1 MLATEVRFRAD
12 HPDQR
17 RRSARKAAIL
27 WWVVRPASQPP
38 VITAREREV
47 WSLVA
52 RHLSNAEIA
61 AELCLS
67 VRTVESH
74 VSSLIRKQQVADRRD
89 LAREAPG
96 SAGAADRPAGWP
108 VPVTSFVGRGTERV
122 ELAAAIAAH
131 RMVTVTGPGGVG
143 KTRLAMEVGQ
153 QAAGSRRDGGWFV
166 ELAEVTDPAMVVSAV
181 AAVVGVPER
190 HGGSLEE
197 ALAEAL
203 ADSDAVL
210 VLDNCEHLI
219 DAVRSCVEPLMAAC
233 PGLVIVATSRT
244 RLVAPYEWVYP
255 VPGLSVTL
263 DGGDAV
269 TLFLERASAAGG
281 GPDLDRHRVAGV
293 CRSVDGVALAIELAA
308 ARYPTLGLDGLSGAL
323 DHGLRVL
330 TSGRRVAD
338 RHRSMHDALAWSF
351 DLLSPVERRLL
362 GAVAVFAGWF
372 DTAGAAALS
381 GAEDHPEEV
390 ADHLGR
396 LADHNLLVAAP
407 GEPTRYRALEIIRQ
421 FAAEQLTVSGE
432 HDAVHERHRRWCR
445 TELSALAGQP
455 RDRGWCERLDRV
467 AADARAALTNADGRR
482 DNATGELAECLADQ
496 LLLRGYPAEAQ
507 YRYQQAAERQILHRD
522 RSRLLGLAAGAA
534 ACRMVGGD
542 ALRLLRTAADEALAA
557 GDAGQAAQHLAWIS
571 IYTRATPGIIAVVPG
586 PEDDE
591 RTLAEA
597 RTLAAGSP
605 AAEAAVA
612 TAVAFGVAETATEGI
627 PAAEHATDLALAAR
641 LPLVRS
647 AALDALCGCHLAR
660 ADYARALDTL
670 DRREA
675 ALGEVPLDASSA
687 FQYND
692 FLLMASEVNLAVG
705 DLARAGA
712 YADRLARLDCYRE
725 QDHLAIARRI
735 KVDALAG
742 DLHAAAARGER
753 FAVAWQRA
761 GRPVA
766 SNLASTA
773 YAMATVQALLGDEA
787 RRREWVDIARLL
799 GGERPS
805 GWLQDCTS
813 GWAPTFDALVALERN
828 RPDQALERLA
838 ADVDDASIWARW
850 NTALW
855 RPWYAAFWAEAAVLA
870 GWPGAHDRLDRARA
884 ATQANPI
891 ASAVLRRTAALAG
904 GAFDDLPGLV
914 RDFDALGAHYQRDR
928 TLALLDAE

>member
-1 MLATEVRFRAD
+1 VV
-12 HPDQR
+12 
-17 RRSARKAAIL
+17 
-27 WWVVRPASQPP
+27 VVRPASQLQA
-38 VITAREREV
+38 ITAREREV

-61 AELCLS
+61 AELCVS

-74 VSSLIRKQQVADRRD
+74 VSSLIRKRQVADRRV

-96 SAGAADRPAGWP
+96 SAEAADQPAGWP
-108 VPVTSFVGRGTERV
+108 VPVTSFVGRDTERS

-143 KTRLAMEVGQ
+143 KTRLAVEVGQ

-166 ELAEVTDPAMVVSAV
+166 ELAEVTDPAMVVAAV
-181 AAVVGVPER
+181 AAAVGVPER
-190 HGGSLEE
+190 HGGSLDD

-203 ADSDAVL
+203 AESDAVL

-219 DAVRSCVEPLMAAC
+219 DAVRSCVERLMAAC
-233 PGLVIVATSRT
+233 PGLAVVATSRI

-255 VPGLSVTL
+255 VPGLSVTP

-269 TLFLERASAAGG
+269 TLFLARARAAGG
-281 GPDLDRHRVAGV
+281 GPDLDRHRVASV
-293 CRSVDGVALAIELAA
+293 CQSLDGVALAIELAA

-330 TSGRRVAD
+330 TSGRRVGD

-351 DLLSPVERRLL
+351 DLLSPEDRSLL
-362 GAVAVFAGWF
+362 CAVAVFAGWF
-372 DTAGAAALS
+372 DATAAAALA
-381 GAEDHPEEV
+381 GADVHPEEV
-390 ADHLGR
+390 ADRLGR

-407 GEPTRYRALEIIRQ
+407 GDPTRYRALEIIRQ
-421 FAAEQLTVSGE
+421 YAAEQLTLSGQ
-432 HDAVHERHRRWCR
+432 HDAVHERHRRWCHS
-445 TELSALAGQP
+445 ELFALAGQP
-455 RDRGWCERLDRV
+455 RDRAWCERLDRV
-467 AADARAALTNADGRR
+467 AADARAALTSADLRR
-482 DNATGELAECLADQ
+482 DAASAELAECLADQ

-507 YRYQQAAERQILHRD
+507 YRYEQAAERHED
-522 RSRLLGLAAGAA
+522 RTDRARLLSRAAGAA

-557 GDAGQAAQHLAWIS
+557 GAAGQAAQHLAWMS
-571 IYTRATPGIIAVVPG
+571 IYTRAAPGIIAAVPG
-586 PEDDE
+586 PEDDA

-597 RTLAAGSP
+597 QALAAGSP

-612 TAVAFGVAETATEGI
+612 TAVALGVTETAAEGI
-627 PAAEHATDLALAAR
+627 QAAEHAADLALVAR
-641 LPLVRS
+641 VPLVRS
-647 AALDALCGCHLAR
+647 AALDALCACHLAR

-675 ALGEVPLDASSA
+675 TLGEAPLDASSA

-742 DLHAAAARGER
+742 DLQTAAARGER

-787 RRREWVDIARLL
+787 RRREWVDVTLVL

-805 GWLQDCTS
+805 RWLEDCTS
-813 GWAPTFDALVALERN
+813 GWAPTLDGLVALDRG

-838 ADVDDASIWARW
+838 ADVDEASIWARW

-855 RPWYAAFWAEAAVLA
+855 RPWYAAFWAEAALLA
-870 GWPGAHDRLDRARA
+870 GRPDAPDRLDRARA

-904 GAFDDLPGLV
+904 GVLEDLPGLAH
-914 RDFDALGAHYQRDR
+914 DFDALGAHYQRDR
-928 TLALLDAE
+928 TLTLLDAATPT